1 MSAVRGDR
9 YAGPL
14 ALGIFPVMY
23 TSEQRVP
30 MEWKLL
36 QKNWTQTLYSA
47 HTFLYCT
54 LPSSI
59 QIS

>member
-9 YAGPL
+9 YTGPL

-36 QKNWTQTLYSA
+36 QKN
-47 HTFLYCT
+47 
-54 LPSSI
+54 
-59 QIS
+59 

>member
-1 MSAVRGDR
+1 MTAVPKMIACRALWFLMSAVRGDR

-23 TSEQRVP
+23 TSERRVP

-36 QKNWTQTLYSA
+36 QKN
-47 HTFLYCT
+47 
-54 LPSSI
+54 
-59 QIS
+59 